1 MTELRPILERI
12 GLLQY
17 LDCFVAEAFDTWE
30 AVLEITE
37 SDLNSLNV
45 KLGHRRKLQRAISD
59 FKRQSGAQSPTLSR
73 RKAPSVE
80 DGYRS
85 DVSTSENKT
94 NKKSDP
100 SSSGTG
106 GSSTKRKYRR
116 HSKPDE
122 HAPERPASAYVI
134 FSNQMRENLKGQ
146 DLSFTE
152 IAKFVGERW
161 QVLSQEQREPYDTQ
175 AASAKERYY
184 SELTKYKKTPQWAQ
198 YQEYLVEFKQ
208 KHVTT
213 HPDGKRSKLETE
225 TSAST
230 RGTSQEQVDPG
241 PVAPDPASPAI
252 YSFSG
257 VNSPSA
263 RSYSPM
269 AVSPT
274 MSTPHQSS
282 THPKL
287 EGQERFSVHGPYG
300 QSLANS
306 IPPVLQPSIGSSR
319 NQSFELNVRPR
330 RSKHGS
336 EPLPSLIHDDTSLSS
351 ESNGGYTNVPFQG
364 ALLALP
370 DTPKAH
376 SHRLLPVPVPTTVA
390 TPSPFDVRLPTLA
403 PISGPPHD
411 PRHGSS
417 LEALL
422 RAGDLARDA
431 EHMNDRD
438 RPP

>member
-1 MTELRPILERI
+1 
-12 GLLQY
+12 
-17 LDCFVAEAFDTWE
+17 
-30 AVLEITE
+30 
-37 SDLNSLNV
+37 
-45 KLGHRRKLQRAISD
+45 
-59 FKRQSGAQSPTLSR
+59 
-73 RKAPSVE
+73 
-80 DGYRS
+80 
-85 DVSTSENKT
+85 
-94 NKKSDP
+94 
-100 SSSGTG
+100 
-106 GSSTKRKYRR
+106 
-116 HSKPDE
+116 
-122 HAPERPASAYVI
+122 
-134 FSNQMRENLKGQ
+134 MRENLKGQ

-161 QVLSQEQREPYDTQ
+161 QVLSQEQREPYDSQ
-175 AASAKERYY
+175 AAAAKERYY
-184 SELTKYKKTPQWAQ
+184 SELTEYKKTPQWAQ
-198 YQEYLVEFKQ
+198 YQEYLAGFKL
-208 KHVTT
+208 KHATA
-213 HPDGKRSKLETE
+213 HPGVYSKGSGHFAKLMFSRSDGKRSKLEAE

-230 RGTSQEQVDPG
+230 RDSSQEQVDPG
-241 PVAPDPASPAI
+241 PVRRHSVALSSGASSGRPRSGTSPPPVLFPRTGPHVLASDPASPAT

-274 MSTPHQSS
+274 LPTPHQSS
-282 THPKL
+282 TRPKV
-287 EGQERFSVHGPYG
+287 EGQERFSIHGPYG

-306 IPPVLQPSIGSSR
+306 IPPVLQPSIGSNS
-319 NQSFELNVRPR
+319 QKFELHVRPR

-370 DTPKAH
+370 DTSKAH
-376 SHRLLPVPVPTTVA
+376 PHRLLPVPVPTTVA
-390 TPSPFDVRLPTLA
+390 TSSPFDARLPTFA
-403 PISGPPHD
+403 PISGPHD
-411 PRHGSS
+411 LRHGSS